1 MGREA
6 HLLVRVSE
14 ILVSC
19 RQSLRVVGQ
28 IIADTGIHFAHNV
41 NATMDYDPLLENAVY
56 TYLKSKDYRV
66 SVGQIDKLEVDF
78 IARKANEGYA
88 HIQVSLSAADKTV
101 ADLKYFIFV
110 HKPLNTFSVFVH

>member
-1 MGREA
+1 MGRET

-14 ILVSC
+14 ILVAC